1 MDPRRSNG
9 GIQPVGRLRS
19 AATYPKERAVV
30 VAAALGHTSPS
41 AGRRDRLGETIGSH
55 AARHGRYPLPV
66 GHLRLFSVVGP
77 APVGVI
83 ASLDPALPPDRGSI

>member
-19 AATYPKERAVV
+19 AVTYPKERAVDAV
-30 VAAALGHTSPS
+30 TAVGRTSPS
-41 AGRRDRLGETIGSH
+41 VGRRDRLGETIGGH

-66 GHLRLFSVVGP
+66 SHL
-77 APVGVI
+77 
-83 ASLDPALPPDRGSI
+83 

>member
-1 MDPRRSNG
+1 VGPRRSNG

-30 VAAALGHTSPS
+30 AAAAVGRTSPS
-41 AGRRDRLGETIGSH
+41 VGRRDRLGETIGGH

-66 GHLRLFSVVGP
+66 SHL
-77 APVGVI
+77 
-83 ASLDPALPPDRGSI
+83 